1 MILRVKPGI
10 LKGMSEN
17 GPVLPPEVYRRRRI
31 VAVIALLAVI
41 LLLVAGVTSMVGMI
55 NGKKDATV
63 ASTATA
69 SGAPFQSFS
78 ARPSETA
85 SATPSASAAASATA
99 SASASA
105 TASATPSVTASAAP
119 TASVTPT
126 AATTP
131 VATPTAATPTAPAP
145 APSVTT
151 AAVAAACTANDLKVT
166 VTPAKRTFAAGEQV
180 SFHVTYTN
188 SSKTPCAVGGEG
200 ANTGVDLNITSGAAQ
215 VYTRSLC
222 AATAVQK
229 AEVAAGAEGATD
241 LAWDRKINVLG
252 CSSASTAQ
260 KGSYWAAVTVNGVS
274 SAPVNFIIQ

>member
-1 MILRVKPGI
+1 MNLRVKPGI

-31 VAVIALLAVI
+31 VAVIALLAII

-85 SATPSASAAASATA
+85 SATPSASATASATA

-119 TASVTPT
+119 TASVTP

-131 VATPTAATPTAPAP
+131 AATPTAPAP
-145 APSVTT
+145 TPSVTT

-229 AEVAAGAEGATD
+229 SEVAAGAEGATD

-274 SAPVNFIIQ
+274 SAPVNFVIQ

>member
-1 MILRVKPGI
+1 MNLRVKPGI

-31 VAVIALLAVI
+31 VAVIALLAII

-85 SATPSASAAASATA
+85 SATPSASATA
-99 SASASA
+99 SASAS
-105 TASATPSVTASAAP
+105 ASATPSVTASVAP
-119 TASVTPT
+119 TASVTTAAATP

-131 VATPTAATPTAPAP
+131 TATPTTPAP
-145 APSVTT
+145 TPSVTT
-151 AAVAAACTANDLKVT
+151 AAAVAACTANDLKVT

-200 ANTGVDLNITSGAAQ
+200 ANTGVDLKITSGAAQ

-229 AEVAAGAEGATD
+229 SEVAAGGEGATD

>member
-1 MILRVKPGI
+1 MNLRVKPGI

-31 VAVIALLAVI
+31 VAVIALLAII

-63 ASTATA
+63 ASTATP

-85 SATPSASAAASATA
+85 SATPSASATASATA
-99 SASASA
+99 S
-105 TASATPSVTASAAP
+105 ASATPSVTASAAP
-119 TASVTPT
+119 TASVTTAAATP

-131 VATPTAATPTAPAP
+131 AATPTAPAP
-145 APSVTT
+145 TPSVTT
-151 AAVAAACTANDLKVT
+151 AAAVAACTANDLKVT

-200 ANTGVDLNITSGAAQ
+200 ANTGVDLKITSGAAQ

-229 AEVAAGAEGATD
+229 SEVAAGAEGATD

>member
-1 MILRVKPGI
+1 MNLRVKPGI

-85 SATPSASAAASATA
+85 SATPSASATASATA

-126 AATTP
+126 TATTP
-131 VATPTAATPTAPAP
+131 AATPTAPAP
-145 APSVTT
+145 TPSVTNA
-151 AAVAAACTANDLKVT
+151 AAVAACTANDLKVT

-229 AEVAAGAEGATD
+229 SEVAAGAEGATD

-260 KGSYWAAVTVNGVS
+260 KGSYWATATVNGVT
-274 SAPVNFIIQ
+274 SAQVNFVIQ

>member
-1 MILRVKPGI
+1 
-10 LKGMSEN
+10 MSEN

-85 SATPSASAAASATA
+85 SATPSASATASATA
-99 SASASA
+99 SASASV
-105 TASATPSVTASAAP
+105 TPSVTASAAP
-119 TASVTPT
+119 TASATT
-126 AATTP
+126 ATP
-131 VATPTAATPTAPAP
+131 VATPTTPAP
-145 APSVTT
+145 TPSVTT
-151 AAVAAACTANDLKVT
+151 AAVVAACTANDLKVT

-229 AEVAAGAEGATD
+229 SEVAAGAEGAAD

-260 KGSYWAAVTVNGVS
+260 KGSYWATATVNGVT
-274 SAPVNFIIQ
+274 SAQVNFVIQ

>member
-1 MILRVKPGI
+1 MNLRVKPGI

-31 VAVIALLAVI
+31 VAVIALLAII

-85 SATPSASAAASATA
+85 SATPSASATASATATA
-99 SASASA
+99 SASASV
-105 TASATPSVTASAAP
+105 TPSVTASAAP
-119 TASVTPT
+119 TASATT
-126 AATTP
+126 ATP
-131 VATPTAATPTAPAP
+131 VATPTTPAP
-145 APSVTT
+145 TPSVTT
-151 AAVAAACTANDLKVT
+151 AAVVAACTANDLKVT
-166 VTPAKRTFAAGEQV
+166 VTPAKRVFAAGEQV

-200 ANTGVDLNITSGAAQ
+200 ANTGVDLKITSGAAQ

-229 AEVAAGAEGATD
+229 SEVAAGAEGATD

-274 SAPVNFIIQ
+274 SAPVNFVIQ

>member
-1 MILRVKPGI
+1 MNLRVKPGI

-31 VAVIALLAVI
+31 VAVIALLAII

-85 SATPSASAAASATA
+85 SATPSASATASATATA
-99 SASASA
+99 SASASV
-105 TASATPSVTASAAP
+105 TPSVTASAAP
-119 TASVTPT
+119 TASATT
-126 AATTP
+126 ATP
-131 VATPTAATPTAPAP
+131 VATPTTPAP
-145 APSVTT
+145 TPSVTT
-151 AAVAAACTANDLKVT
+151 AAVVAACTANDLKVT

-229 AEVAAGAEGATD
+229 SEVAAGAEGAAD

-260 KGSYWAAVTVNGVS
+260 KGSYWASATVNGVT
-274 SAPVNFIIQ
+274 SAPVNFVIQ

>member
-1 MILRVKPGI
+1 MNLRVKPGI
-10 LKGMSEN
+10 LKSMSEN

-31 VAVIALLAVI
+31 VAVIALLAII

-63 ASTATA
+63 ASTATP

-85 SATPSASAAASATA
+85 SATPSASATA
-99 SASASA
+99 SASAS
-105 TASATPSVTASAAP
+105 ASATPSVTASATP
-119 TASVTPT
+119 SASVTT
-126 AATTP
+126 AAATTP
-131 VATPTAATPTAPAP
+131 AVTPTAPAP
-145 APSVTT
+145 TPSVTT
-151 AAVAAACTANDLKVT
+151 AAAVAACTANDLKVT
-166 VTPAKRTFAAGEQV
+166 ITPAKRVFAAGEQV

-200 ANTGVDLNITSGAAQ
+200 ANAGVDLKITSGAAQ

-229 AEVAAGAEGATD
+229 SEVAAGAEGATD

>member
-1 MILRVKPGI
+1 MNLKVKPGI

-85 SATPSASAAASATA
+85 SATPSASATASATA
-99 SASASA
+99 SAAA

-119 TASVTPT
+119 TASVTT
-126 AATTP
+126 AA
-131 VATPTAATPTAPAP
+131 ATPAATPTTPAP

-151 AAVAAACTANDLKVT
+151 AVAVAACTANDLKVT

-229 AEVAAGAEGATD
+229 SEVAAGAEGATD

-260 KGSYWAAVTVNGVS
+260 KGSYWASATVNGVT
-274 SAPVNFIIQ
+274 SAPVNFVIQ

>member
-1 MILRVKPGI
+1 MNLRVKPGI

-85 SATPSASAAASATA
+85 SATPSATASATA
-99 SASASA
+99 SASATA

-119 TASVTPT
+119 TASATTATPVVTPT
-126 AATTP
+126 T
-131 VATPTAATPTAPAP
+131 PAP

-151 AAVAAACTANDLKVT
+151 AAVVAACTANDLKVT

-229 AEVAAGAEGATD
+229 SEVAAGAEGATD

-260 KGSYWAAVTVNGVS
+260 KGSYWATVTVNGVT
-274 SAPVNFIIQ
+274 SAQVNFVIQ

>member
-85 SATPSASAAASATA
+85 SATPSASATASATA

-105 TASATPSVTASAAP
+105 SVTPSVTASAAP
-119 TASVTPT
+119 TASATT
-126 AATTP
+126 ATP
-131 VATPTAATPTAPAP
+131 VATPTTPAP
-145 APSVTT
+145 TPSVTT
-151 AAVAAACTANDLKVT
+151 AAVVAACTANDLKVT

-200 ANTGVDLNITSGAAQ
+200 ANTGVDLKITSGAAQ

-229 AEVAAGAEGATD
+229 SEVAAGAEGATD

-260 KGSYWAAVTVNGVS
+260 KGSYWATATVNGVT
-274 SAPVNFIIQ
+274 SAQVNFVIQ

>member
-1 MILRVKPGI
+1 MNLRVKPGI

-85 SATPSASAAASATA
+85 SATPSASATASATA

-119 TASVTPT
+119 TASVTTAAATP

-131 VATPTAATPTAPAP
+131 AATPTAPAP

-229 AEVAAGAEGATD
+229 SEVAAGAEGATD

-274 SAPVNFIIQ
+274 SAPVNFVIQ

>member
-10 LKGMSEN
+10 LKSMSEN

-63 ASTATA
+63 ASTATP

-85 SATPSASAAASATA
+85 SATPSASATASATA

-105 TASATPSVTASAAP
+105 SVTPSVTASAAP
-119 TASVTPT
+119 TASATT
-126 AATTP
+126 ATP
-131 VATPTAATPTAPAP
+131 VATPTTPAP
-145 APSVTT
+145 TPSVTT
-151 AAVAAACTANDLKVT
+151 AAVVAACTANDLKVT

-260 KGSYWAAVTVNGVS
+260 KGSYWASATVNGVT
-274 SAPVNFIIQ
+274 SAPVNFVIQ

>member
-1 MILRVKPGI
+1 MNLRVKPGI

-31 VAVIALLAVI
+31 VAVIALLAII

-85 SATPSASAAASATA
+85 SATPSASATASATA

-105 TASATPSVTASAAP
+105 SVTPSVTASAAP
-119 TASVTPT
+119 TASATT
-126 AATTP
+126 ATP
-131 VATPTAATPTAPAP
+131 VATPTTPAP
-145 APSVTT
+145 TPSVTT
-151 AAVAAACTANDLKVT
+151 AAVVAACTANDLKVT

-229 AEVAAGAEGATD
+229 SEVAAGAEGAAD

-260 KGSYWAAVTVNGVS
+260 KGSYWATATVNGVT
-274 SAPVNFIIQ
+274 SAQVNFVIQ

>member
-1 MILRVKPGI
+1 MNLRVKPGI

-85 SATPSASAAASATA
+85 SATPSASATASATA

-126 AATTP
+126 TATTP
-131 VATPTAATPTAPAP
+131 AATPTTPVP

-151 AAVAAACTANDLKVT
+151 AVAVAACTANDLKVT

-229 AEVAAGAEGATD
+229 SEVAAGAEGATD

-252 CSSASTAQ
+252 CSSASAAQ

-274 SAPVNFIIQ
+274 SAPVNFVIQ

>member
-78 ARPSETA
+78 ARPTETA
-85 SATPSASAAASATA
+85 SATPSASATASATA

-131 VATPTAATPTAPAP
+131 AATPTAPAP
-145 APSVTT
+145 TPSVTT

-229 AEVAAGAEGATD
+229 AEVAAGAEAATD

-260 KGSYWAAVTVNGVS
+260 KGSYWATATVNGVS
-274 SAPVNFIIQ
+274 SAQVNFVIQ

>member
-1 MILRVKPGI
+1 
-10 LKGMSEN
+10 MSEN

-85 SATPSASAAASATA
+85 SATPSASATASATATA
-99 SASASA
+99 SASASV
-105 TASATPSVTASAAP
+105 TPSVTASAAP
-119 TASVTPT
+119 TASVTT
-126 AATTP
+126 ATP
-131 VATPTAATPTAPAP
+131 VATPTTPAP
-145 APSVTT
+145 TPSVTT
-151 AAVAAACTANDLKVT
+151 AAVVAACTANDLKVT

-188 SSKTPCAVGGEG
+188 SWLMHPPWCIA
-200 ANTGVDLNITSGAAQ
+200 
-215 VYTRSLC
+215 RSRRC
-222 AATAVQK
+222 MRSPPPPSSCSAATRGFWRTLWHAKSRRAMQ
-229 AEVAAGAEGATD
+229 
-241 LAWDRKINVLG
+241 
-252 CSSASTAQ
+252 CSSRSSTRRR
-260 KGSYWAAVTVNGVS
+260 K
-274 SAPVNFIIQ
+274 APDGF

>member
-1 MILRVKPGI
+1 MNLRVKPGI
-10 LKGMSEN
+10 LKSMSEN

-31 VAVIALLAVI
+31 VAVIALLAII

-85 SATPSASAAASATA
+85 SATPSASATASATA

-105 TASATPSVTASAAP
+105 SVTPSVTASAAP
-119 TASVTPT
+119 TASATT
-126 AATTP
+126 ATP
-131 VATPTAATPTAPAP
+131 VATPTTPAST
-145 APSVTT
+145 PSVTT
-151 AAVAAACTANDLKVT
+151 AAVVAACTANDLKVT

-200 ANTGVDLNITSGAAQ
+200 ANTGVDLKITSGAAQ

-229 AEVAAGAEGATD
+229 SEVAAGAEGATD

-252 CSSASTAQ
+252 CSSTSTAQ
-260 KGSYWAAVTVNGVS
+260 KGSYWATATVNGVT
-274 SAPVNFIIQ
+274 SAQVNFVIQ

>member
-1 MILRVKPGI
+1 
-10 LKGMSEN
+10 MSEN

-31 VAVIALLAVI
+31 VAVIALLAII

-85 SATPSASAAASATA
+85 SATPSASATASATA

-105 TASATPSVTASAAP
+105 SVTPSVTASAAP
-119 TASVTPT
+119 TASATT
-126 AATTP
+126 ATP
-131 VATPTAATPTAPAP
+131 VATPTTPAP
-145 APSVTT
+145 TPSVTT
-151 AAVAAACTANDLKVT
+151 AAVVAACTANDLKVT

-229 AEVAAGAEGATD
+229 SEVAAGAEGATD

-260 KGSYWAAVTVNGVS
+260 KGSYWATATVNGVT
-274 SAPVNFIIQ
+274 SAQVNFVIQ

>member
-1 MILRVKPGI
+1 MNLRVKPGI
-10 LKGMSEN
+10 LKSMSEN

-31 VAVIALLAVI
+31 VAVIALLAII

-63 ASTATA
+63 ASTATP

-78 ARPSETA
+78 PRPSETA
-85 SATPSASAAASATA
+85 SATPSASATA

-105 TASATPSVTASAAP
+105 SASATPSVIASAAP
-119 TASVTPT
+119 TASVTTAAVTP

-131 VATPTAATPTAPAP
+131 AATPTTPAP
-145 APSVTT
+145 TPSVTT
-151 AAVAAACTANDLKVT
+151 AAAVAACTANDLKVT

-200 ANTGVDLNITSGAAQ
+200 ANTGVDLKITSGAAQ

-229 AEVAAGAEGATD
+229 SEVAAGAEGATD

>member
-1 MILRVKPGI
+1 
-10 LKGMSEN
+10 MSEN

-31 VAVIALLAVI
+31 VAVIALLAII

-85 SATPSASAAASATA
+85 SATPSASATASATATA
-99 SASASA
+99 SASASV
-105 TASATPSVTASAAP
+105 TPSVTASVAP
-119 TASVTPT
+119 TASATT
-126 AATTP
+126 ATP
-131 VATPTAATPTAPAP
+131 VATPTTPAP
-145 APSVTT
+145 TPSVTT
-151 AAVAAACTANDLKVT
+151 AAVVAACTANDLKVT

-229 AEVAAGAEGATD
+229 SEVAAGAEGATD

-260 KGSYWAAVTVNGVS
+260 KGSYWATATVNGVT
-274 SAPVNFIIQ
+274 SAQVNFVIQ

>member
-1 MILRVKPGI
+1 
-10 LKGMSEN
+10 MSEN

-41 LLLVAGVTSMVGMI
+41 LLLVAGVTSLVGMI

-85 SATPSASAAASATA
+85 SATPSASATASATATA
-99 SASASA
+99 SASASV
-105 TASATPSVTASAAP
+105 TPSVTASAAP
-119 TASVTPT
+119 TASATT
-126 AATTP
+126 ATP
-131 VATPTAATPTAPAP
+131 VATPTTPAP
-145 APSVTT
+145 TPSVTT
-151 AAVAAACTANDLKVT
+151 AAVVAACTANDLKVT

-229 AEVAAGAEGATD
+229 SEVAAGAEGAAD

-260 KGSYWAAVTVNGVS
+260 KGSYWATATVNGVT
-274 SAPVNFIIQ
+274 SAQVNFVIQ

>member
-1 MILRVKPGI
+1 MNLRVKPGI

-55 NGKKDATV
+55 NGKKDAAV

-85 SATPSASAAASATA
+85 SATPSASATASATA
-99 SASASA
+99 SASASV
-105 TASATPSVTASAAP
+105 TPSVTASAAP
-119 TASVTPT
+119 TASVTTAAATP

-131 VATPTAATPTAPAP
+131 AATPTTPAP
-145 APSVTT
+145 APSVTPA
-151 AAVAAACTANDLKVT
+151 AAVAACTANDLKVT

-229 AEVAAGAEGATD
+229 SEVAAGAEGATD

-260 KGSYWAAVTVNGVS
+260 KGSYWATATVNGVT
-274 SAPVNFIIQ
+274 SAQVNFVIQ

>member
-85 SATPSASAAASATA
+85 SATPSASATASATA

-131 VATPTAATPTAPAP
+131 AATPTAPAP
-145 APSVTT
+145 TPSVTT

-229 AEVAAGAEGATD
+229 SEVAAGAEGATD
-241 LAWDRKINVLG
+241 LAWNRKINVLG

-274 SAPVNFIIQ
+274 SAPVNFVIQ

>member
-31 VAVIALLAVI
+31 VAVIALLAII

-85 SATPSASAAASATA
+85 SATPSASATASATA
-99 SASASA
+99 SAS
-105 TASATPSVTASAAP
+105 ASATPSVTASAAP
-119 TASVTPT
+119 TASVTTAAATP

-131 VATPTAATPTAPAP
+131 AATPTTP

-151 AAVAAACTANDLKVT
+151 AAAVAACTANDLKVT
-166 VTPAKRTFAAGEQV
+166 VTPAKRVFAAGEQV

-200 ANTGVDLNITSGAAQ
+200 ANTGVDLKITSGAAQ

-229 AEVAAGAEGATD
+229 SEVAAGAEGATD

>member
-1 MILRVKPGI
+1 
-10 LKGMSEN
+10 MSEN

-31 VAVIALLAVI
+31 VAVIALLAII

-85 SATPSASAAASATA
+85 SATPSASATASATATA
-99 SASASA
+99 SASASV
-105 TASATPSVTASAAP
+105 TPSVTASAAP
-119 TASVTPT
+119 TASATT
-126 AATTP
+126 ATP
-131 VATPTAATPTAPAP
+131 VATPTTPAP
-145 APSVTT
+145 TPSVTT
-151 AAVAAACTANDLKVT
+151 AAVVAACTANDLKVT

-229 AEVAAGAEGATD
+229 SEVAAGAEGAAD

-260 KGSYWAAVTVNGVS
+260 KGSYWATATVNGVT
-274 SAPVNFIIQ
+274 SAQVNFVIQ

>member
-1 MILRVKPGI
+1 MNLRVKPGI

-31 VAVIALLAVI
+31 VAVIALLAII

-85 SATPSASAAASATA
+85 SATPSASATASATA

-105 TASATPSVTASAAP
+105 SVTPSVTASAAP
-119 TASVTPT
+119 TASATT
-126 AATTP
+126 ATP
-131 VATPTAATPTAPAP
+131 VATPTTPAP
-145 APSVTT
+145 TPSVTT
-151 AAVAAACTANDLKVT
+151 AAVVAACTANDLKVT

-229 AEVAAGAEGATD
+229 SEVAAGAEGAAD

-274 SAPVNFIIQ
+274 SAPVNFVIQ

>member
-1 MILRVKPGI
+1 
-10 LKGMSEN
+10 MSEN

-31 VAVIALLAVI
+31 VAVIALLAII

-85 SATPSASAAASATA
+85 SATPSASATASATA

-105 TASATPSVTASAAP
+105 SVTPSVTASVAP
-119 TASVTPT
+119 TASATT
-126 AATTP
+126 ATP
-131 VATPTAATPTAPAP
+131 VATPTTPAP
-145 APSVTT
+145 TPSVTT
-151 AAVAAACTANDLKVT
+151 AAVVAACTANDLKVT

-229 AEVAAGAEGATD
+229 SEVAAGAEGATD

-260 KGSYWAAVTVNGVS
+260 KGSYWATATVNGVT
-274 SAPVNFIIQ
+274 SAQVNFVIQ

>member
-85 SATPSASAAASATA
+85 SATPSASATASATA

-126 AATTP
+126 TATTP
-131 VATPTAATPTAPAP
+131 AATPTTP

-151 AAVAAACTANDLKVT
+151 AAAVAACTANDLKVT

-260 KGSYWAAVTVNGVS
+260 KGSYWASATVNGVT
-274 SAPVNFIIQ
+274 SAPVNFVIQ

>member
-1 MILRVKPGI
+1 
-10 LKGMSEN
+10 MSEN

-31 VAVIALLAVI
+31 VAVIALLAII

-63 ASTATA
+63 ASTATP

-85 SATPSASAAASATA
+85 SATPSASATASATA

-105 TASATPSVTASAAP
+105 TPSVTASATP
-119 TASVTPT
+119 SASVTT
-126 AATTP
+126 AAATTP
-131 VATPTAATPTAPAP
+131 AATPTAPAP
-145 APSVTT
+145 TPSVTT
-151 AAVAAACTANDLKVT
+151 AAAVAACTANDLKVT

-188 SSKTPCAVGGEG
+188 SSKTPCAVGGED
-200 ANTGVDLNITSGAAQ
+200 ANTGVDLKITSGAAQ

-229 AEVAAGAEGATD
+229 SEVAAGAEGATD

>member
-1 MILRVKPGI
+1 MNLRVKPGI

-31 VAVIALLAVI
+31 VAVIALLAII

-63 ASTATA
+63 ASTATP

-85 SATPSASAAASATA
+85 SATPSASATA
-99 SASASA
+99 SASAS
-105 TASATPSVTASAAP
+105 ASATPSVTASAAP
-119 TASVTPT
+119 TASVTTAAATP

-131 VATPTAATPTAPAP
+131 AATPTAPAP
-145 APSVTT
+145 TPSVTT
-151 AAVAAACTANDLKVT
+151 AAAVAACTANDLKVT
-166 VTPAKRTFAAGEQV
+166 VTPAKRVFAAGEQV

-200 ANTGVDLNITSGAAQ
+200 ANTGVDLKITSGAAQ

-229 AEVAAGAEGATD
+229 SEVAAGGEGATD

>member
-1 MILRVKPGI
+1 MNLRVKPGI
-10 LKGMSEN
+10 LKSMSEN

-63 ASTATA
+63 ASTATP

-85 SATPSASAAASATA
+85 SATPSASATA
-99 SASASA
+99 SASAS
-105 TASATPSVTASAAP
+105 ASATPSVTASAAP
-119 TASVTPT
+119 TASVTT
-126 AATTP
+126 A
-131 VATPTAATPTAPAP
+131 AATPTATTPAATPTTPAP

-151 AAVAAACTANDLKVT
+151 AAAVAACTANDLKVT

-188 SSKTPCAVGGEG
+188 SSKTPCAVGGED
-200 ANTGVDLNITSGAAQ
+200 ANTGVDLKITSGAAQ

-229 AEVAAGAEGATD
+229 SEVAAGAEGATD

>member
-1 MILRVKPGI
+1 MNLRVKPGI

-31 VAVIALLAVI
+31 VAVIALLAII

-63 ASTATA
+63 ASTATP

-85 SATPSASAAASATA
+85 SATPSASATA

-105 TASATPSVTASAAP
+105 SASATPSVTASAAP
-119 TASVTPT
+119 TASVTPA
-126 AATTP
+126 AATP
-131 VATPTAATPTAPAP
+131 AATPTTPAP
-145 APSVTT
+145 TPSVTT
-151 AAVAAACTANDLKVT
+151 AAAVAACTANDLKVT
-166 VTPAKRTFAAGEQV
+166 VTPAKRVFAAGEQV

-200 ANTGVDLNITSGAAQ
+200 ANAGVDLKITSGAAQ

-229 AEVAAGAEGATD
+229 SEVAAGAEGATD

-260 KGSYWAAVTVNGVS
+260 KGSYWATATVNGVTS
-274 SAPVNFIIQ
+274 TQVNFVIQ

>member
-85 SATPSASAAASATA
+85 SATPSASATASATATA
-99 SASASA
+99 SASASV
-105 TASATPSVTASAAP
+105 TPSVTASAAP
-119 TASVTPT
+119 TASATT
-126 AATTP
+126 ATP
-131 VATPTAATPTAPAP
+131 VATPTTPAP
-145 APSVTT
+145 TPSVTT
-151 AAVAAACTANDLKVT
+151 AAAVAACTANDLKVT
-166 VTPAKRTFAAGEQV
+166 ITPAKRTFAAGEQV

-229 AEVAAGAEGATD
+229 SEVAAGAEGATD

-260 KGSYWAAVTVNGVS
+260 KGSYWATATVNGVT
-274 SAPVNFIIQ
+274 SAQVNFVIQ

>member
-1 MILRVKPGI
+1 MNLRVKPGI

-31 VAVIALLAVI
+31 VAVIALLAII

-85 SATPSASAAASATA
+85 SATPSASATASATA

-105 TASATPSVTASAAP
+105 SVTPSVTASAAP
-119 TASVTPT
+119 TASATT
-126 AATTP
+126 ATP
-131 VATPTAATPTAPAP
+131 VATPTTPAST
-145 APSVTT
+145 PSVTT
-151 AAVAAACTANDLKVT
+151 AAVVAACTANDLKVT

-200 ANTGVDLNITSGAAQ
+200 ANTGVDLKITSGAAQ

-229 AEVAAGAEGATD
+229 SEVAAGAEGATD

-252 CSSASTAQ
+252 CSSTSTAQ
-260 KGSYWAAVTVNGVS
+260 KGSYWATATVNGVT
-274 SAPVNFIIQ
+274 SAQVNFVIQ

>member
-1 MILRVKPGI
+1 MNLRVKPGI

-31 VAVIALLAVI
+31 VAVIALLAII

-63 ASTATA
+63 ASTATP

-85 SATPSASAAASATA
+85 SATPSASATA
-99 SASASA
+99 SASASVS
-105 TASATPSVTASAAP
+105 ASATPSVTASAAP
-119 TASVTPT
+119 TASVTTAAATP

-131 VATPTAATPTAPAP
+131 AVTPTAPAP
-145 APSVTT
+145 TPSVTT
-151 AAVAAACTANDLKVT
+151 AAAVAACTANDLKVT
-166 VTPAKRTFAAGEQV
+166 VTPAKRVFAAGEQV

-200 ANTGVDLNITSGAAQ
+200 ANTGVDLKITSGAAQ

-229 AEVAAGAEGATD
+229 SEVAAGAEGATD

>member
-1 MILRVKPGI
+1 MNLRVKPGI
-10 LKGMSEN
+10 LKSMSEN

-31 VAVIALLAVI
+31 VAVIALLAII

-63 ASTATA
+63 ASTATP

-78 ARPSETA
+78 PRPSETA
-85 SATPSASAAASATA
+85 SATPSASATA

-105 TASATPSVTASAAP
+105 SASATPSVTASAAP
-119 TASVTPT
+119 TASVTT
-126 AATTP
+126 AA
-131 VATPTAATPTAPAP
+131 ATPAATPTTPAP
-145 APSVTT
+145 TPSVTT
-151 AAVAAACTANDLKVT
+151 AAAVAACTANDLKVT
-166 VTPAKRTFAAGEQV
+166 VTPAKRVFAAGEQV

-200 ANTGVDLNITSGAAQ
+200 ANTGVDLKITSGAAQ

-229 AEVAAGAEGATD
+229 SEVAAGAEGATD